1 MKKVTNL
8 NWPGRLALLNA
19 YSPSDADACKILGIS
34 NDELKTARDLEQV
47 GTLVADS
54 SLNTAGY
61 SDLFTGSAGS
71 AGSAGIANPKER
83 PSAQPVV
90 RDSSKKQPPMSATKK
105 VAVPKKRG
113 RKGDRI
119 ARAFAAIPNEP
130 VDVETFRGTLTDTVS
145 VAVLRQSKRFDD
157 SGVAGS
163 VRVKKDKA
171 TGNLMIWR
179 EAEPKT

>member
-19 YSPSDADACKILGIS
+19 YSPSDAVACKVLGIS

-54 SLNTAGY
+54 NLDTSGY
-61 SDLFTGSAGS
+61 NSLFTASV
-71 AGSAGIANPKER
+71 GIINPKER
-83 PSAQPVV
+83 PSLESVV

-105 VAVPKKRG
+105 VATPKKRG

-119 ARAFAAIPNEP
+119 ARAFAAIPTTP
-130 VDVETFRGTLTDTVS
+130 IDVDTFRGSLDDTVS
-145 VAVLRQSKRFDD
+145 TAVLRQSKRFDN
-157 SGVAGS
+157 SGVSGS
-163 VRVKKDKA
+163 VRVKKDK
-171 TGNLMIWR
+171 TSGNLMIWR
-179 EAEPKT
+179 EAGE